1 MVYKVLD
8 FVDLKPFSRI
18 GHRMMFL
25 ATFLNTLLGPSVEP
39 GEQQL
44 KGQQA
49 LKDTT
54 HSSLI
59 ACCLCQ
65 VVWHLQD

>member
-1 MVYKVLD
+1 
-8 FVDLKPFSRI
+8 
-18 GHRMMFL
+18 MMFL

-39 GEQQL
+39 GELQL